1 MGIFSWLG
9 FGNNNQFNQTYPN
22 NGVGTEHSNNEL
34 TYWGFDI
41 LPIAKS

>member
-9 FGNNNQFNQTYPN
+9 FGNNNQFNQQYPN
-22 NGVGTEHSNNEL
+22 NGAGTEQSSNEL
-34 TYWGFDI
+34 TYQDFDI